1 MSLKSSPQQRMITGR
16 QKLRE
21 RRNLNNKMIK
31 QSMNLR
37 KVMIVTVPI
46 EINYR
51 RENAKRVE
59 LNNREIMIETN

>member
-1 MSLKSSPQQRMITGR
+1 MITGR

-46 EINYR
+46 EITIGGR
-51 RENAKRVE
+51 MQRE
-59 LNNREIMIETN
+59 